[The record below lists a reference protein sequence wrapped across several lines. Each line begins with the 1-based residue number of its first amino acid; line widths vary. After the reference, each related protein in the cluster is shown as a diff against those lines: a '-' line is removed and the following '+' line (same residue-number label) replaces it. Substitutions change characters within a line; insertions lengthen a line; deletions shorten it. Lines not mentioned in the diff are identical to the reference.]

1 MSDAYRLC
9 YSLLL
14 LIELMVSLVVSNT
27 KWKRAVKRFNV
38 YKNKLGTQVII
49 ELLLIQ
55 ASESYTLG
63 TKEEYTL

>member
-1 MSDAYRLC
+1 MNDAYRLC
-9 YSLLL
+9 YSLP
-14 LIELMVSLVVSNT
+14 LIELMVSLVVTNT

-38 YKNKLGTQVII
+38 HKNKLGTQIII

-63 TKEEYTL
+63 TKEEHTL